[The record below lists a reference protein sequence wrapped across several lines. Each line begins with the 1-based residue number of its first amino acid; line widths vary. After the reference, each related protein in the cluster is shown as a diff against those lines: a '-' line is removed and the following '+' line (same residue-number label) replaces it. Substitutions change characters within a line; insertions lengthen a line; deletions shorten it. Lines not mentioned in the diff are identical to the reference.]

1 MAVQWS
7 NLILLSPAESFG
19 STTRFDSA
27 IGFGIARSNDGVTGL
42 DDPYQTLGVARDASA
57 DEIRKAYRKL
67 AKQLHPDLNPGNA
80 KAEERFKAVAAAHA
94 LLSDPVTRG
103 KFDRGEIDAEGHERA
118 AQAGARGPSYR
129 DYADAEPG
137 HRYAWHPDDISDL
150 FGSVFGEDG
159 AEGPRAQRPR
169 RGHNEHYALAVEF
182 LDAVNGATP
191 RLTLPDGRVLDVKIP
206 PGTVEGQVLRL
217 RGQGGRGRNG
227 GPNGDALIDI
237 HVRPHRFFTRDG
249 QDISLDL
256 PVSLQEAVLG
266 GPVEIPTPRGKVRMQ
281 VPKHSDSGTKLRL
294 RGRGVAAHGK
304 TPAGDLYATLRV
316 VVGKPDAALEEFLR
330 SWKPEQAPEPRRA
343 MEAES

>member
-1 MAVQWS
+1 MA
-7 NLILLSPAESFG
+7 
-19 STTRFDSA
+19 DY
-27 IGFGIARSNDGVTGL
+27 NDGVTRL
-42 DDPYQTLGVARDASA
+42 DDPYQTLGVARDAGA
-57 DEIRKAYRKL
+57 EEIRKAYRKL

-80 KAEERFKAVAAAHA
+80 KAEERFKAVAAAYA
-94 LLSDPVTRG
+94 LLADPVTRG

-118 AQAGARGPSYR
+118 AQAGPRGPFYR
-129 DYADAEPG
+129 NYAEADHG
-137 HRYAWHPDDISDL
+137 HRYAWHAEDLSDL
-150 FGSVFGEDG
+150 FGSAFDE
-159 AEGPRAQRPR
+159 EGTPRPR

-206 PGTVEGQVLRL
+206 PGTVEGQTLRL

-237 HVRPHRFFTRDG
+237 HVKPHRFFTRDG
-249 QDISLDL
+249 RDISLDL
-256 PVSLQEAVLG
+256 PVSLAEAVLG

-281 VPKHSDSGTKLRL
+281 IPKHADSGTKLRL

-304 TPAGDLYATLRV
+304 VAAGDLYATLRV

-330 SWKPEQAPEPRRA
+330 NWKPEPPLEPRRA
-343 MEAES
+343 MEAGS

>member
-1 MAVQWS
+1 
-7 NLILLSPAESFG
+7 
-19 STTRFDSA
+19 
-27 IGFGIARSNDGVTGL
+27 L
-42 DDPYQTLGVARDASA
+42 DDPYKILGVAPDASA
-57 DEIRKAYRKL
+57 EEIRKAYRKL
-67 AKQLHPDLNPGNA
+67 AKQHHPDLNPGNA
-80 KAEERFKAVAAAHA
+80 KAEERFKAVSAAHA
-94 LLSDPVTRG
+94 LLADPVSRG

-118 AQAGARGPSYR
+118 AQAGPRGPSYR
-129 DYADAEPG
+129 DYAEAEHG
-137 HRYAWHPDDISDL
+137 QRYAWHEEDLSDL

-159 AEGPRAQRPR
+159 AARGGGANRPR

-217 RGQGGRGRNG
+217 RGQGGRGQNG

-237 HVRPHRFFTRDG
+237 HVKPHRFFTRDG

-266 GPVEIPTPRGKVRMQ
+266 GPVEIPTPQGKVRMQ
-281 VPKHSDSGTKLRL
+281 IPKHADSGTKLRL
-294 RGRGVAAHGK
+294 RGRGVPAHGK
-304 TPAGDLYATLRV
+304 VAAGDLYATLRV

-330 SWKPEQAPEPRRA
+330 NWKPEPAPEPRRA
-343 MEAES
+343 MESGS